1 MNKLSIIISIFICLF
16 VLEGVAEAASVSTRV
31 RILESK
37 SYKHSKQIK
46 QQVRDQKKLVV
57 RVDKGLQEI
66 EDVKLQVE
74 RFISKAETKKK
85 KQGRMSPGYSYP

>member
-85 KQGRMSPGYSYP
+85 QQGRMSPGYSYP